1 MAGGWERSASI
12 WTMNSGPSA
21 ADGRGELLDRRRAER
36 RPEPAE
42 LEDQPR
48 ELVPGAAALAGRVV
62 EPRWSLER
70 EDADLGREVR
80 REGGGQDLVVD
91 DAHLVP
97 LARGLEHGVDE
108 IAALR
113 AARPEAVEA
122 RGAHHLMVAAV
133 VQDRVLAG
141 QLGDGVDIQRVRAVG
156 LHVGGALR
164 PVEDVV
170 RADVHQPRAEVPARA
185 RQVPR
190 GGPVQ
195 RERPLGLRLAA
206 WQVVE
211 GGRVDHY
218 VGPQPPEHLPHRLRV
233 ADLEVLVREPP
244 DVLPRK
250 RLDEV
255 AAELSRAAEDDDAA
269 QNTPPIRL
277 SVASISA
284 RSPIH

>member
-1 MAGGWERSASI
+1 MTTTVRGTSVPASTGRGAPLHVVRQRLAPVAHPVEPDRLERCVLEHRVER
-12 WTMNSGPSA
+12 A

-122 RGAHHLMVAAV
+122 RG
-133 VQDRVLAG
+133 
-141 QLGDGVDIQRVRAVG
+141 
-156 LHVGGALR
+156 
-164 PVEDVV
+164 
-170 RADVHQPRAEVPARA
+170 
-185 RQVPR
+185 
-190 GGPVQ
+190 
-195 RERPLGLRLAA
+195 
-206 WQVVE
+206 
-211 GGRVDHY
+211 
-218 VGPQPPEHLPHRLRV
+218 
-233 ADLEVLVREPP
+233 
-244 DVLPRK
+244 
-250 RLDEV
+250 
-255 AAELSRAAEDDDAA
+255 
-269 QNTPPIRL
+269 
-277 SVASISA
+277 
-284 RSPIH
+284 